1 MQSEID
7 NKSESSRGTWQGMRW
22 YICALLFFATTINYI
37 DRQILSL
44 IKEFLDVQF
53 GWSKAQFGLVN
64 SLFQGAYG
72 LGLLWFGWF
81 VDRRGVRLGYAIS
94 MIGWSIAAMVH
105 AFVNLLP
112 QGHRLVVGGYV
123 FEYTALAVGSF
134 GFCRVLLGLAEAG
147 NFPSAV
153 KGVAQWFPKRE
164 RAFATSLFNAG
175 TNVGAIVAPALVP
188 FLALHYGWPMPFI
201 LAGVLGFL
209 WLILWL
215 PMYKTPELHPRV
227 SKEELALINSDN
239 EEGNQDKV
247 PWLSLLSHKQTWS
260 FIVAKFM
267 TDPVW
272 WFFLIWLPDF
282 FNETLLL
289 NIKKSWVHLVTIY
302 TIITVLSIFGGW
314 ITGHLSKLGWSITRA
329 RKTGMFVFA
338 LCVVPVMF
346 ATHFGRFNVDAG
358 FFDRLKAS
366 SFIVEKISVI
376 EGKNVKEKT
385 TLPVP
390 AEVVVSLQTLSGK
403 SYKTAESFIK
413 AAGEVITPAKANEM
427 KQALADAAR
436 DNNLFWIAVLLI
448 SLAGAAHQAWS
459 ANLYTT
465 VSDMFPK
472 KAVASIIG
480 IGGMAG
486 SMGGMIFPL
495 VTGVLLDHFKAAGSV
510 TAGYNILFGICAF
523 AYLTSFVIHHF
534 LAPRFELVDVDKK
547 KS

>member
-1 MQSEID
+1 
-7 NKSESSRGTWQGMRW
+7 MRW

-72 LGLLWFGWF
+72 AGLLWFGWF
-81 VDRRGVRLGYAIS
+81 VDRRGVRLGYAVS
-94 MIGWSIAAMVH
+94 MVGWSLAAMVH
-105 AFVNLLP
+105 AFVNFIP
-112 QGHRLVVGGYV
+112 QGHKFAAYGFV
-123 FEYTALAVGSF
+123 FEYTTLAVGSF

-164 RAFATSLFNAG
+164 RALAASLFNAG
-175 TNVGAIVAPALVP
+175 TNVGAIIAPALVP
-188 FLALHYGWPMPFI
+188 FLAIKFGWPMPFI
-201 LAGVLGFL
+201 LAGILGFV
-209 WLILWL
+209 WLFFWL
-215 PMYKTPELHPRV
+215 PVYKTPEEHPRV
-227 SKEELALINSDN
+227 SKEELELIQSDK
-239 EEGNQDKV
+239 EISTPEKV
-247 PWLSLLSHKQTWS
+247 SWLSLLGHRQTWS

-302 TIITVLSIFGGW
+302 SIITVLSIFGGW

-358 FFDRLKAS
+358 FFDRLKVS
-366 SFIVEKISVI
+366 SYTIEKIVTV

-385 TLPVP
+385 TKPVP
-390 AEVVVSLQTLSGK
+390 AEVVTALQALNGK
-403 SYKTAESFIK
+403 TYRTAESFIQ
-413 AAGEVITPAKANEM
+413 AAGEIVTPATATEM
-427 KQALADAAR
+427 KQALADSAR
-436 DNNLFWIAVLLI
+436 DNQLFWIAVLLI

-495 VTGVLLDHFKAAGSV
+495 VTGVLLDHFKAAGKV

-523 AYLTSFVIHHF
+523 AYLTSFAIHHF
-534 LAPRFELVDVDKK
+534 LAPKFEAVDVDKK
-547 KS
+547 KTA